1 MTTQKTSKKNTV
13 IMASIIV
20 ALLAVIGVMAYLLL
34 KPEKEPEPIPRV
46 ITEDNKDDVVKQLQ
60 EKVEEGMFEMTM
72 TTTWTFE
79 NSSTPSTDSLVGNA
93 DSNREAFY
101 FTVARKDTGEVVYT
115 SPEIPVGSQIT
126 EVKLEKDVPAGSY
139 PATLQY
145 HFINES
151 GGESGSIGVA
161 ITLNIL
167 N

>member
-1 MTTQKTSKKNTV
+1 MTTQKTSKKNTI
-13 IMASIIV
+13 IMVSIIV

-34 KPEKEPEPIPRV
+34 KPEKEPEPIPSV
-46 ITEDNKDDVVKQLQ
+46 VTEDNKDDIVEQLQ
-60 EKVEEGMFEMTM
+60 ERVEDSMFEMTM
-72 TTTWTFE
+72 TTTWNFE

-93 DSNREAFY
+93 DNNHYPFY
-101 FTVARKDTGEVVYT
+101 FTVTMDGTGEVIYT

-126 EVKLEKDVPAGSY
+126 EIKLEKDVPAGSY

-151 GGESGSIGVA
+151 GGERGSIGVA